1 MLSTMSAL
9 SRLCCLSLVVA
20 AAACSEPTDPFGNGD
35 AGADRV
41 NPTGDGGR
49 GDGAVNP
56 SGDGGSTGDGGVIPT
71 GDGGTNPGDGGVIRA
86 CGDDRDCDD
95 QEGCTIDRCIPMRGV
110 CEYTRDTS
118 CNSVRTGGAGRPFS
132 EEGQAGVAFDEPSGG
147 LIVRA
152 ESRRA
157 DYLWI
162 PNVNESTLSKWDA
175 NTATEIGRYRVG
187 LPAGECVNRC
197 CWENGCN
204 MPSRTVVDGVGDA
217 YVANRAFAMQGTVT
231 KIAAD
236 RRDCVDRNMNG
247 MIDTSSGPM
256 DVRPYG
262 QDECV
267 LWTANVGPVNAVLR
281 SVAIDRG
288 DEMFPQ
294 GYPWVGSCA
303 TGTTAGNAG
312 LFQLNPR
319 TGATLRAVPLA
330 TCAYGGVVTP
340 DGTLWEHTPSA
351 RITGVNTTTGAV
363 TAEVPVPAALRGG
376 CTSTYGITTDARGRI
391 WLSGRTCRDVVGYDP
406 MSRQWTRMD
415 LSAHVPAG
423 GGAGL
428 GITVDPMNRVW
439 VPISTASDWT
449 GPMRLAHFNA
459 DDFMPN
465 ATIPAARATG
475 LTPTVAHVQPTA
487 VGADRA
493 GNIWV
498 ASAANPSPLT
508 RYEPAMNRWQ
518 SFAGTNMVYTYTDF
532 TGAVRR
538 LVIGRGTYS
547 EDYETCEGGTYG
559 ELYWNSET
567 PMGTSLSFSIQL
579 ANTRTGLAMAPAIPL
594 GVAPR
599 DGSPINIARKLMEAG
614 VMNIGRFAR
623 ITVTFVPVSMPMV
636 ATPILRS
643 LSFTWRCGGVG

>member
-1 MLSTMSAL
+1 MLRMTRPGWWL
-9 SRLCCLSLVVA
+9 A
-20 AAACSEPTDPFGNGD
+20 AVCAIAGCSEGEPPPSPQD

-41 NPTGDGGR
+41 APPGPVDGGTA
-49 GDGAVNP
+49 GDAGPA
-56 SGDGGSTGDGGVIPT
+56 GDGGVIVA
-71 GDGGTNPGDGGVIRA
+71 DGGGGPSDGGVVRA
-86 CGDDRDCDD
+86 CGDDQDCND
-95 QEGCTIDRCIPMRGV
+95 QEGCTIDRCNARGV
-110 CEYTRDTS
+110 CEYMRDTS

-132 EEGQAGVAFDEPSGG
+132 EEGQSGVAFDEPSGG

-187 LPAGECVNRC
+187 LPSGECRGRC

-217 YVANRAFAMQGTVT
+217 YVANRAFGMQGTVT

-247 MIDTSSGPM
+247 MIDTSMGPM
-256 DVRPYG
+256 DVRPFG
-262 QDECV
+262 EDECV
-267 LWTANVGPVNAVLR
+267 LWTAPAGPVNAVLR
-281 SVAIDRG
+281 SLTIDRG
-288 DEMFPQ
+288 DETFPQ
-294 GYPWVGSCA
+294 GYPWVGSCGVG
-303 TGTTAGNAG
+303 GTSGNAG

-319 TGATLRAVPLA
+319 TGAMIRSVAFGA
-330 TCAYGGVVTP
+330 CAYGAVVTP
-340 DGTLWEHTPSA
+340 DGTMWQHSPSE
-351 RITGVNTTTGAV
+351 RITPVNTTTGMV
-363 TAEVPVPAALRGG
+363 LPPVPVPAGLRGG
-376 CTSTYGITTDARGRI
+376 CTSTYGITADARGRI
-391 WLSGRTCRDVVGYDP
+391 WLSGRGCRDVVGYDP
-406 MSRQWTRMD
+406 MTRQWTRMD
-415 LSAHVPAG
+415 LSGHIPAG

-439 VPISTASDWT
+439 VPISLSGDWE
-449 GPMRLAHFNA
+449 GQMRLARFSA
-459 DDFMPN
+459 DDFMGGS
-465 ATIPAARATG
+465 TIPSALASSF
-475 LTPTVAHVQPTA
+475 TPPNPHTRPTA

-498 ASAANPSPLT
+498 ASASSPSPLT
-508 RYEPAMNRWQ
+508 RFEPEMNRWQ
-518 SFAGTNMVYTYTDF
+518 NFSGTNMVYTYTDF

-559 ELYWNSET
+559 ELYWDSET
-567 PMGTSLSFSIQL
+567 PAGTTLTFSIQL

-599 DGSPINIARKLMEAG
+599 DGSPINIANKLREAG
-614 VMNIGRFAR
+614 VTNLGRFAR
-623 ITVTFVPVSMPMV
+623 ITVTFVPVSSPMV
-636 ATPILRS
+636 ATPVLRS